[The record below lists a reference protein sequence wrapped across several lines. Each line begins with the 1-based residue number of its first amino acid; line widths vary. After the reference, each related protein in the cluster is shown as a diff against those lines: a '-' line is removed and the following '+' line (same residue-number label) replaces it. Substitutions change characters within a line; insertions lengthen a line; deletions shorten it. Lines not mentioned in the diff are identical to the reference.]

1 MRLREVGR
9 IAQVTG
15 WYEPRLET
23 EEIWLWELDIRP
35 LAPLPHLRKPQ
46 PRLGYAKDGARQGG
60 EDRSRGK
67 HRAGFVGCRQRSHSD
82 TVFTLTSW
90 RRRHGG
96 GHKAQLARVG
106 GQLSGTKESDCSQ
119 RSQSFRHDSV
129 PTMQGHV
136 GPHPACSTRLWGD
149 GFHDTLLEFECNSV
163 LSSTHPA
170 CFSQVLSLYLQYG
183 RAEQSF
189 IHSGHGHWTP
199 ICVDIWEPNDG
210 IIWQASI
217 YPFKKLPDCFPRWLW
232 HPVLFSL

>member
-67 HRAGFVGCRQRSHSD
+67 HRAGFVECRQRSHSD

-96 GHKAQLARVG
+96 GATKPSWLGLGGSSREQKKVTVLKGARVSAMTQSRLCKDTSALTQHVPRG
-106 GQLSGTKESDCSQ
+106 FGVMAFMTRFWNSSVTLSY
-119 RSQSFRHDSV
+119 
-129 PTMQGHV
+129 P
-136 GPHPACSTRLWGD
+136 PPILPASAKFYLCTFNTD
-149 GFHDTLLEFECNSV
+149 VQNS
-163 LSSTHPA
+163 H
-170 CFSQVLSLYLQYG
+170 
-183 RAEQSF
+183 SF
-189 IHSGHGHWTP
+189 IQGMVTGH
-199 ICVDIWEPNDG
+199 
-210 IIWQASI
+210 
-217 YPFKKLPDCFPRWLW
+217 PFA
-232 HPVLFSL
+232 